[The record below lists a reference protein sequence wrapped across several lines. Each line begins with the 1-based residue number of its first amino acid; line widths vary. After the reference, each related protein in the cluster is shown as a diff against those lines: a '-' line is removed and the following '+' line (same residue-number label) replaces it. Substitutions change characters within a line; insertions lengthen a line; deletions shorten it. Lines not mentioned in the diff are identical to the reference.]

1 MRVNL
6 TALRAIPLA
15 ALALSLASLST
26 VEAWD
31 ESCPVGECMFM
42 YEGCIGSPQE
52 CPPTHQQICSQTCW
66 DCGDGLECN

>member
-31 ESCPVGECMFM
+31 DSCQVGECMMM
-42 YEGCIGSPQE
+42 YEGCIGPEE
-52 CPPTHQQICSQTCW
+52 CPPTQQQICSQTCW
-66 DCGDGLECN
+66 DCGSGIECN